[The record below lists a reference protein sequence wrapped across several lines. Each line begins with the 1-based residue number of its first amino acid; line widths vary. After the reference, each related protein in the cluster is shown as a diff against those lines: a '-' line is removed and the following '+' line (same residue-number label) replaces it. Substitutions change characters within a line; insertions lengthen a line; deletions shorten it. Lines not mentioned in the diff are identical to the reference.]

1 MFQAQHPDELSIV
14 ENEQLEVFSVDSD
27 NYGWSKAR
35 NYKGEVGYVPSNYLD
50 IEQETCDPETHDT
63 PTTYQLRSQISF
75 SSVDYMVNDEVTSQT
90 QNCQSDEDVDAEE
103 QSSEKSITTVW
114 EKKDGGNNIIIY
126 FVKRSKLSKMCCS
139 STDSTILNALTPL
152 S

>member
-1 MFQAQHPDELSIV
+1 MKFQAQHPDELSIV

-35 NYKGEVGYVPSNYLD
+35 NYKGEIGYVPSNYLD

-75 SSVDYMVNDEVTSQT
+75 SSVDYMVNDETPQPEPP
-90 QNCQSDEDVDAEE
+90 QHCQSDEDVEAEE

-114 EKKDGGNNIIIY
+114 EKKDGGN
-126 FVKRSKLSKMCCS
+126 
-139 STDSTILNALTPL
+139 TDFK
-152 S
+152 

>member
-1 MFQAQHPDELSIV
+1 MKAQHPDELSIV

-50 IEQETCDPETHDT
+50 IEQETCDLETHDT
-63 PTTYQLRSQISF
+63 PTNYQLRSQISF
-75 SSVDYMVNDEVTSQT
+75 SSVDYMVNDEVTSQS
-90 QNCQSDEDVDAEE
+90 QHCQSDEDIEAEE

-114 EKKDGGNNIIIY
+114 EKKDGGN
-126 FVKRSKLSKMCCS
+126 
-139 STDSTILNALTPL
+139 T
-152 S
+152 

>member
-1 MFQAQHPDELSIV
+1 V

-50 IEQETCDPETHDT
+50 IEQETCDPEAHDT

-75 SSVDYMVNDEVTSQT
+75 SSVDYMVNDETTNQLHT
-90 QNCQSDEDVDAEE
+90 CHSDEDIETEE

-114 EKKDGGNNIIIY
+114 EKKDGGNKIIKT
-126 FVKRSKLSKMCCS
+126 V
-139 STDSTILNALTPL
+139 
-152 S
+152 

>member
-1 MFQAQHPDELSIV
+1 MCIFQAQHPDELSIV

-75 SSVDYMVNDEVTSQT
+75 SSVDYMVNDETTNQLHT
-90 QNCQSDEDVDAEE
+90 CQSDEDIETEE

-114 EKKDGGNNIIIY
+114 EKKDGGNKV
-126 FVKRSKLSKMCCS
+126 VKIVKIMQ
-139 STDSTILNALTPL
+139 
-152 S
+152 

>member
-1 MFQAQHPDELSIV
+1 M
-14 ENEQLEVFSVDSD
+14 FSVDSD

-75 SSVDYMVNDEVTSQT
+75 SSVDYMVNDEATSQP
-90 QNCQSDEDVDAEE
+90 QPHCQSDEDVEAEE

-114 EKKDGGNNIIIY
+114 EKKDGGN
-126 FVKRSKLSKMCCS
+126 KK
-139 STDSTILNALTPL
+139 
-152 S
+152 

>member
-1 MFQAQHPDELSIV
+1 MKAQHPDELSIV

-50 IEQETCDPETHDT
+50 IEQETCDLETHDT
-63 PTTYQLRSQISF
+63 PTNYQLRSQISF
-75 SSVDYMVNDEVTSQT
+75 SSVDYMVNDEATSQS
-90 QNCQSDEDVDAEE
+90 QHCQSDEDIEAEE

-114 EKKDGGNNIIIY
+114 EKKDGGN
-126 FVKRSKLSKMCCS
+126 
-139 STDSTILNALTPL
+139 T
-152 S
+152 

>member
-1 MFQAQHPDELSIV
+1 M

-27 NYGWSKAR
+27 SYGWSKAR

-50 IEQETCDPETHDT
+50 IEQETCDPETQDT

-75 SSVDYMVNDEVTSQT
+75 SSVDYMVIDETATVSPLQH
-90 QNCQSDEDVDAEE
+90 CQSDEDIEAEE

-114 EKKDGGNNIIIY
+114 ENKEGGNTNL
-126 FVKRSKLSKMCCS
+126 K
-139 STDSTILNALTPL
+139 
-152 S
+152 

>member
-1 MFQAQHPDELSIV
+1 MIKLIFSTYCCNNFFQAQHPDELSIV

-27 NYGWSKAR
+27 NCGWSKAR

-75 SSVDYMVNDEVTSQT
+75 SSVDYMVNDDVTSQT
-90 QNCQSDEDVDAEE
+90 QNCQSDDDVDAEE

-114 EKKDGGNNIIIY
+114 EKKDGGNI
-126 FVKRSKLSKMCCS
+126 FVRRSKFSKMF
-139 STDSTILNALTPL
+139 
-152 S
+152 

>member
-1 MFQAQHPDELSIV
+1 V
-14 ENEQLEVFSVDSD
+14 ENEQLEVFCVDSD

-50 IEQETCDPETHDT
+50 IEQETCDPETHDN

-75 SSVDYMVNDEVTSQT
+75 SSVDYMVNDETTNQLHT
-90 QNCQSDEDVDAEE
+90 CQSDEDIETEE

-114 EKKDGGNNIIIY
+114 EKKDGGNKIIKI
-126 FVKRSKLSKMCCS
+126 V
-139 STDSTILNALTPL
+139 
-152 S
+152 

>member
-1 MFQAQHPDELSIV
+1 LKAQHPDELCIV

-27 NYGWSKAR
+27 NFGWSKAR

-50 IEQETCDPETHDT
+50 IEQEMCDPETQDT

-75 SSVDYMVNDEVTSQT
+75 SSVDYMVNDEVASQS
-90 QNCQSDEDVDAEE
+90 QPCQSDEDVEAEE

-114 EKKDGGNNIIIY
+114 EKKDGGNYSKY
-126 FVKRSKLSKMCCS
+126 FYTK
-139 STDSTILNALTPL
+139 
-152 S
+152 